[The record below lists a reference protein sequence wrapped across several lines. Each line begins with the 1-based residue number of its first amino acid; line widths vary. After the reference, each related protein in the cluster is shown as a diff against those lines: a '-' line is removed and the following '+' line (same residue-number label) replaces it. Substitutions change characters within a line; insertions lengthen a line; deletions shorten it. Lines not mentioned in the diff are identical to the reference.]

1 VSGFVTPVHHESSV
15 VFHSALRNVCGIGEL
30 TPVGTGTTTIV
41 VKLRYPVHT
50 SCPPGKRLIKVILQ
64 LLPEYSHV
72 LLVVADMGRIKL

>member
-1 VSGFVTPVHHESSV
+1 
-15 VFHSALRNVCGIGEL
+15 L